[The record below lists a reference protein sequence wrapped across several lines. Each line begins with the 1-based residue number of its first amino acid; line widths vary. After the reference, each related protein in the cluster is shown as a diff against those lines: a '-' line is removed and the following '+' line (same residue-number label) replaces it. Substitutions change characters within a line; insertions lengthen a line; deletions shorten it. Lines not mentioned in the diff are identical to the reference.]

1 MTMRVSIHDLKKM
14 KQRGE
19 RIAML
24 TAYDYPTAR
33 LLDDAGIPVLLVGDT
48 LGMVMLG
55 HETTLPVTLDVMI
68 HHTQAVIR
76 GARQALVVADLPFLT
91 YQVNADE
98 AVRNA
103 GRLLQEGGA
112 HAVKLEGGAP
122 VVETVARLVGVG
134 IPVMAH
140 LGLTPQSVHQLGG
153 YRVQGKTPGAIQ
165 RLLDDARALEAAG
178 AFAVVLECVPAAVAR
193 LVTETL
199 EIPTIGI
206 GAGAGCDGQVQV
218 ITDLLHL
225 LPGPLPRHAKPYL
238 EAGALIREAVG
249 NYLADVQSGAFP
261 TEEQSFRLP
270 KNVDGEVLA
279 LLGQPVAGD
288 R

>member
-1 MTMRVSIHDLKKM
+1 MRVSIHDLKTM
-14 KQRGE
+14 KRRGE

-33 LLDDAGIPVLLVGDT
+33 LLDDAGIPALLVGDS
-48 LGMVMLG
+48 LGMVVLG

-68 HHTQAVIR
+68 HHTQAVTR
-76 GARQALVVADLPFLT
+76 GARQAMVVADLPFLT
-91 YQVNADE
+91 YQVSADE

-153 YRVQGKTPGAIQ
+153 YRVQGKTPRAIQ

-193 LVTETL
+193 LVTGAL

-225 LPGPLPRHAKPYL
+225 SPGPLPKHAKPYL
-238 EAGALIREAVG
+238 EAGQLIREAVG

-261 TEEQSFRLP
+261 TEEQSFVLP
-270 KNVDGEVLA
+270 KNVDSEVLA

>member
-1 MTMRVSIHDLKKM
+1 MRVSIHDLKKM

-33 LLDDAGIPVLLVGDT
+33 LLDEAGIPALLVGDT

-55 HETTLPVTLDVMI
+55 HETTLPVTLDIMI
-68 HHTQAVIR
+68 HHTKAVIR

-91 YQVNADE
+91 YQVSADE

-165 RLLDDARALEAAG
+165 RLLDDARALESAG

-238 EAGALIREAVG
+238 EAGELIREAVG

-261 TEEQSFRLP
+261 TDEQSFRLP
-270 KNVDGEVLA
+270 KSVDGEVLA

>member
-1 MTMRVSIHDLKKM
+1 MRVSIHDLKKM

-33 LLDDAGIPVLLVGDT
+33 LLDEAGIPALLVGDT

-68 HHTQAVIR
+68 HHTKAVIR

-91 YQVNADE
+91 YQVSADE

-153 YRVQGKTPGAIQ
+153 YRVQGKTPRAIQ

-193 LVTETL
+193 LVTEAL

-238 EAGALIREAVG
+238 EAGDLIREAVG

-279 LLGQPVAGD
+279 LIGQPVAGD

>member
-1 MTMRVSIHDLKKM
+1 MRVSIHDLKKM

-33 LLDDAGIPVLLVGDT
+33 LLDEAGIPVLLVGDT

-193 LVTETL
+193 LVTEAL

-238 EAGALIREAVG
+238 EAGELIREAVG

-261 TEEQSFRLP
+261 TDEQSFRLP
-270 KNVDGEVLA
+270 KSVDGEVLA

>member
-1 MTMRVSIHDLKKM
+1 MRVSIRDLNTM
-14 KQRGE
+14 KRRGE

-33 LLDDAGIPVLLVGDT
+33 MLDDAGIPVLLVGDT

-55 HETTLPVTLDVMI
+55 HETTLPVTLDVII
-68 HHTQAVIR
+68 HHTQAVVR
-76 GARQALVVADLPFLT
+76 GTQHALVVADMPFLT
-91 YQVNADE
+91 YQVNPDE

-112 HAVKLEGGAP
+112 HAVKLEGGEP
-122 VVETVARLVGVG
+122 VVETVARLVSVG

-153 YRVQGKTPGAIQ
+153 FRLQGKTPRAIQ

-178 AFAVVLECVPAAVAR
+178 AFALVLECIPAAVAQR
-193 LVTETL
+193 VTESL

-206 GAGAGCDGQVQV
+206 GAGSGCDGQVQV

-238 EAGALIREAVG
+238 EAGDLIREAVG
-249 NYLADVQSGAFP
+249 NYLADVKSGAFP
-261 TEEQSFRLP
+261 TEEQSFGLP
-270 KNVDGEVLA
+270 KNIDSEVLA
-279 LLGQPVAGD
+279 LLGLPVGSD

>member
-1 MTMRVSIHDLKKM
+1 MRVSIRDLKSM
-14 KQRGE
+14 KRRGE

-33 LLDDAGIPVLLVGDT
+33 LLDDAGIPVLLIGDT
-48 LGMVMLG
+48 LGMVVLG
-55 HETTLPVTLDVMI
+55 HETTLPVTLDIMI
-68 HHTQAVIR
+68 HHTQAVAR
-76 GARQALVVADLPFLT
+76 GTQHALVVADMPFLT
-91 YQVNADE
+91 YQVNSEE

-122 VVETVARLVGVG
+122 VVETVARLVSVG

-140 LGLTPQSVHQLGG
+140 IGLTPQSVHQLGG
-153 YRVQGKTPGAIQ
+153 FRVQGKTPRAIQ

-178 AFAVVLECVPAAVAR
+178 AFAVVLECVPAPVAQ
-193 LVTETL
+193 LVTESL

-206 GAGAGCDGQVQV
+206 GAGSGCDGQVQV

-225 LPGPLPRHAKPYL
+225 LPGRLPKHAKPYL
-238 EAGALIREAVG
+238 EAGDLIREAVG

-261 TEEQSFRLP
+261 TEEQSFGLP
-270 KNVDGEVLA
+270 KNVDSEVLA
-279 LLGQPVAGD
+279 MLGQPVTRD

>member
-1 MTMRVSIHDLKKM
+1 MRVSIHDLKTM
-14 KQRGE
+14 KRRGE

-33 LLDDAGIPVLLVGDT
+33 LLDDAGIPVLLVGDS
-48 LGMVMLG
+48 LGMVVLG

-68 HHTQAVIR
+68 HHTQAVTR
-76 GARQALVVADLPFLT
+76 GTRQALVVADLPFLT
-91 YQVNADE
+91 YQVNPDE

-122 VVETVARLVGVG
+122 VVETVRRLVGVG
-134 IPVMAH
+134 IPVVAH

-153 YRVQGKTPGAIQ
+153 YRVQGKTPRAIQ

-193 LVTETL
+193 LVTEAL

-206 GAGAGCDGQVQV
+206 GAGSGCDGQVQV

-225 LPGPLPRHAKPYL
+225 FPGPLPKHAKPYL
-238 EAGALIREAVG
+238 EAGELIREAVG

-261 TEEQSFRLP
+261 TEEQSFGLP
-270 KNVDGEVLA
+270 KDVDREVLA
-279 LLGQPVAGD
+279 LLGQPVTGE

>member
-1 MTMRVSIHDLKKM
+1 MRVSIHDLKKM

-68 HHTQAVIR
+68 HHTKAVIR

-91 YQVNADE
+91 YQVSADE

-153 YRVQGKTPGAIQ
+153 YRVQGKTPRAIQ

-193 LVTETL
+193 LVTEAL

-206 GAGAGCDGQVQV
+206 GAGVGCDGQVQV

-238 EAGALIREAVG
+238 EAGDLIREAVG

-279 LLGQPVAGD
+279 LIGQPVAGD

>member
-1 MTMRVSIHDLKKM
+1 MRVSIHDLKKM

-33 LLDDAGIPVLLVGDT
+33 LLDEAGIPALLVGDT

-55 HETTLPVTLDVMI
+55 HETTLPVTLDIMI
-68 HHTQAVIR
+68 HHTKAVIR

-91 YQVNADE
+91 YQVSADE

-112 HAVKLEGGAP
+112 HAVKIEGGAP

-153 YRVQGKTPGAIQ
+153 YRVQGKTPVAIQ
-165 RLLDDARALEAAG
+165 RLLDDARALESAG

-193 LVTETL
+193 LVTEAL

-225 LPGPLPRHAKPYL
+225 LPGPLPKHAKPYL

-261 TEEQSFRLP
+261 TDEQSFRLP
-270 KNVDGEVLA
+270 KSVDGEVLA